1 MVEALR
7 VLLTALVVVSLCVIA
22 AYVVGFLAVSVA
34 TVHRR
39 SRPDPLVEDLDRA
52 LAEILGRSGR
62 PEPTVHRSRGGR
74 R

>member
-22 AYVVGFLAVSVA
+22 AYVVGFLAVTVA

-39 SRPDPLVEDLDRA
+39 SRPDPLVEDLDRV

-62 PEPTVHRSRGGR
+62 PEPSVHRSPGGR